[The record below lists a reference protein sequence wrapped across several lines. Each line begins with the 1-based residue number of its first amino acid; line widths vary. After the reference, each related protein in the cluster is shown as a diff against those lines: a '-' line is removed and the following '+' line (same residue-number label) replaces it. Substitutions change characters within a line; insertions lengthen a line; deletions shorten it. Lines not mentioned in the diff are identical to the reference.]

1 MSDLLKPIYAAFTP
15 APLHKGQDDLYV
27 DLDSVRGDSSVI
39 DRMKLKILLSD
50 EPSCQVI
57 TGHRGSGKSTELWKP
72 LMASPHIPHPQ
83 RCSP

>member
-50 EPSCQVI
+50 ELDGLRV
-57 TGHRGSGKSTELWKP
+57 TLTESARKDP
-72 LMASPHIPHPQ
+72 
-83 RCSP
+83 